1 MPIPVYPASWVG
13 SLWWL
18 IGLAAASFAVSWL
31 AATRLQMPRTPY
43 IAVLTVTTAVF
54 SGGYVW
60 WLDVTA
66 ADLVTSRWMWGLIV
80 APLSAA
86 FLIIGMTKLPVSK
99 RLHGFSQ
106 QLRGWRL
113 TRALLWEGVVY
124 GTAEGILLSVLPVFI
139 TWQMVNSL
147 GWSGVAG
154 GIARW
159 ALPIAASAIVIIVH
173 HLGYWE
179 YRNGLLVPITV
190 GCGMLSVG
198 YLATASLIAPT
209 LGHILA
215 HCTGLV
221 RGVELPP
228 HPRPASA
235 TPTVSAASRPA
246 EQRRLERR

>member
-1 MPIPVYPASWVG
+1 MPIPASPASWVG

-18 IGLAAASFAVSWL
+18 VAVAAASFAVSWL

-43 IAVLTVTTAVF
+43 IAVLTVMTAVL
-54 SGGYVW
+54 SVGYVW

-86 FLIIGMTKLPVSK
+86 FLIVGMTKLPVSQ
-99 RLHGFSQ
+99 RLHDFSQ
-106 QLRGWRL
+106 QLHGWRL

-154 GIARW
+154 GMARW
-159 ALPIAASAIVIIVH
+159 TLPIAASAIVIIVH

-179 YRNGLLVPITV
+179 YRNRLLVPITV

-215 HCTGLV
+215 HGTGLV

-228 HPRPASA
+228 HPRPAA
-235 TPTVSAASRPA
+235 AAHTVG
-246 EQRRLERR
+246 RRNRAGGAGRLGRR

>member
-1 MPIPVYPASWVG
+1 
-13 SLWWL
+13 
-18 IGLAAASFAVSWL
+18 
-31 AATRLQMPRTPY
+31 
-43 IAVLTVTTAVF
+43 
-54 SGGYVW
+54 
-60 WLDVTA
+60 
-66 ADLVTSRWMWGLIV
+66 MWGLIV

-86 FLIIGMTKLPVSK
+86 FLIVGMTKLPVSQ

-106 QLRGWRL
+106 QLHGWRL

-159 ALPIAASAIVIIVH
+159 TLPIAASAIVIIVH

-215 HCTGLV
+215 HSTGLV

-235 TPTVSAASRPA
+235 TQTVSAATGPA
-246 EQRRLERR
+246 EQRRLGRR